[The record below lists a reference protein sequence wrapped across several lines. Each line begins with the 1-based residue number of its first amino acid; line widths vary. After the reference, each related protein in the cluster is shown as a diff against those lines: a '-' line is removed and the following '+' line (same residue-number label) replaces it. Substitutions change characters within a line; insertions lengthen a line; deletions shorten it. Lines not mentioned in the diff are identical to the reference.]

1 MILEFLV
8 VLTEK
13 TSKTCLLW
21 T

>member
-1 MILEFLV
+1 MILEFLA